1 MARKQSYT
9 EDEVLK
15 ALKFKNDCR
24 VDSNRRQIYVLDA
37 DKLSPKGKAQLKNDL
52 GNKSWG
58 KIDFLINYCKY
69 HRAFVEE
76 F

>member
-58 KIDFLINYCKY
+58 KIDFLTNFCRY
-69 HRAFVEE
+69 HKAFVGE

>member
-1 MARKQSYT
+1 MARKHT

-15 ALKFKNDCR
+15 ALKGKSDCR
-24 VDSNRRQIYVLDA
+24 VDSNRRMILVLDA
-37 DKLSPKGKAQLKNDL
+37 DNLTQKGKAQLKNDL

-58 KIDFLINYCKY
+58 KIDFLTNFCRYQK
-69 HRAFVEE
+69 AFVDE